1 MKSSTTTTTTTR
13 RVPNPW
19 DGRCP
24 SRAVLNLIGDK
35 WAMLIFPLLARRP
48 HRNSELMRAVGGI
61 SQKVLTETL
70 RDFAVHGLIV
80 RRDYGTV
87 PPKVDYRLT
96 ALGDSLAGVL
106 SVLDRWVVDHYGE
119 IASARDRYDRQQ
131 RQHTT
136 PHPRSR

>member
-1 MKSSTTTTTTTR
+1 MKKPEIKGKT
-13 RVPNPW
+13 PNPW

-35 WAMLIFPLLARRP
+35 WAMLIFPLLKERP
-48 HRNSELMRAVGGI
+48 HRNNELLRAVGGI

-70 RDFAVHGLIV
+70 RDFEVHGLIE

-96 ALGDSLAGVL
+96 ELGASLAEALAVI
-106 SVLDRWVVDHYGE
+106 DQWV
-119 IASARDRYDRQQ
+119 IAHFFDMAGARERYLR
-131 RQHTT
+131 RKRRTAAAV
-136 PHPRSR
+136 RGM